1 MASLNVSM
9 PSIMTLG
16 IGGFVTTVIG
26 YWLRRVLLP
35 KPIPGIPH
43 SKASANRILG
53 DVPDLLAWK
62 AKHGDSF
69 GYLPQLAYDHN
80 SPIFQVFM
88 RPFGRPWVF
97 V

>member
-1 MASLNVSM
+1 MGLLKQMMS
-9 PSIMTLG
+9 P
-16 IGGFVTTVIG
+16 IGLTISALVISVVG
-26 YWLRRVLLP
+26 YCLRRVLLP
-35 KPIPGIPH
+35 EPIPGIPH